1 MSSAVQPPYDADR
14 QAAPEYSLL
23 GDNIQASIQRVIRW
37 AKQLVGVRDVQ
48 VLLEGRSPQPVD
60 WDESAGFV
68 HEEPLVAPSGQTVGT
83 LRLSDPRP
91 RPQGLEDPAPAVT
104 RDLAFALINALE
116 LNRGRER
123 LENMLLDSRNVVAKL
138 EASERTYRFLF
149 ERNPMPMWVFD
160 HETLRFLAVN
170 DAAVEMYGYSV
181 EEFLSMSIADIRPP
195 EEVPRL
201 LEQVRSGR
209 GRHTWVPG
217 WTHIR
222 KDGSRI
228 TVDVYSHEFEFEGR
242 PSRLVLIND
251 VTEKQRLEEQLRQA
265 QRMEAVGRL
274 AGGIAHDFNNLL
286 TVINGYAAIMLKRLR
301 PEDPLRRELEPVAQ
315 AGERAAGLTR
325 QLLAFSRGQVM
336 QPRVV
341 DLNEILRTLEPM
353 LARLMREDIDL
364 KVMPASTLWK
374 VKIDPTQIE
383 QVILNLAINSSDAM
397 PQGGELTIETANVTL
412 DEAYARDHID
422 VKPGPHVLLAVSDTG
437 IGMDSVT
444 QARIFEPFFTTKGR
458 GTGLGL
464 STAYGIVKQSGGNIW
479 VYSEPYRGTIFK
491 VYLPAAIDSA
501 GPERVPVPTPAGGE
515 HVGGSVLIVEDDAQ
529 VRQFAGA
536 VLRSLGYTVEM
547 CEDGEVAL
555 ERIAAGFLPALV
567 ITDVVMPRMGGRELA
582 DRLAK
587 LHPEIR
593 VLFVSGYTENAIVHH
608 GALDPGVN
616 FLSKPFTPESLA
628 TSVRETLRPPD
639 RIRRILVVDDERE
652 VRLYFCNLLK
662 EAGYEVLGAS
672 DGSEAVAAM
681 RQSAADLILL
691 DLVMPE
697 QEGLETIQ
705 LMRAEFPAAKIVAIS
720 GKFEGKFLSVARHL
734 GAHVALAK
742 PVDGEKLLAT
752 IRELLA

>member
-1 MSSAVQPPYDADR
+1 VSPSAQPPQDADR
-14 QAAPEYSLL
+14 QAAPAYSLE
-23 GDNIQASIQRVIRW
+23 GESVQASVQRVIRW
-37 AKQLVGVRDVQ
+37 AKQLVDVRDVQ
-48 VLLEGRSPQPVD
+48 VVLDGQAPEPVA

-68 HEEPLVAPSGQTVGT
+68 HEEPLVAPLGQTVGT

-91 RPQGLEDPAPAVT
+91 RPRGLEDPAPAVA

-123 LENMLLDSRNVVAKL
+123 LEELLLESREIVERL
-138 EASERTYRFLF
+138 EGSERTYRFLF

-160 HETLRFLAVN
+160 HETLKFLAVN
-170 DAAVEMYGYSV
+170 DAAVEMYGYSA
-181 EEFLSMSIADIRPP
+181 EEFLAMSIADIRPP
-195 EEVPRL
+195 DEVPRL
-201 LEQVRSGR
+201 LDQVRTGR

-228 TVDVYSHEFEFEGR
+228 VADVFSHEFEFEGR
-242 PSRLVLIND
+242 PARLVLIND
-251 VTEKQRLEEQLRQA
+251 VTEKYKLEEQLRQA

-286 TVINGYAAIMLKRLR
+286 TVINGYAAIVLKRLR
-301 PEDPLRRELEPVAQ
+301 PEDPLRRDLEPVAQ

-336 QPRVV
+336 QPRIV
-341 DLNEILRTLEPM
+341 DLNETLRSLEPM
-353 LARLMREDIDL
+353 LARLVREDIDL

-383 QVILNLAINSSDAM
+383 QVILNLAINSADAM
-397 PQGGELTIETANVTL
+397 PGGGELTIETANVTL
-412 DEAYARDHID
+412 NEAYARDHID
-422 VKPGPHVLLAVSDTG
+422 VTPGPHVLLAVSDTG

-479 VYSEPYRGTIFK
+479 VYSEPNRGTIFK
-491 VYLPAAIDSA
+491 VYLPAAVGSA
-501 GPERVPVPTPAGGE
+501 GLEREPEPAAVPEEHTGGA
-515 HVGGSVLIVEDDAQ
+515 VLIVEDDEQ
-529 VRQFAGA
+529 VRHFAA
-536 VLRSLGYTVEM
+536 TVLRGLGYSVEI
-547 CEDGEVAL
+547 CGDGEAAL
-555 ERIAAGFLPALV
+555 ERIAAGYRPSLV

-582 DRLAK
+582 DRLAE

-616 FLSKPFTPESLA
+616 FLSKPFTPESLSTA
-628 TSVRETLRPPD
+628 VRETFGIQART
-639 RIRRILVVDDERE
+639 RRVLVVDDETE
-652 VRLYFCNLLK
+652 VRQYFSTLLK
-662 EAGYEVLGAS
+662 EAGYDVVEAS

-681 RQSAADLILL
+681 RASAADLILL

-705 LMRAEFPAAKIVAIS
+705 LLRAEFPAAKIVAIS

-734 GAHVALAK
+734 GAHIAMAK
-742 PVDGEKLLAT
+742 PVEADKLLAA